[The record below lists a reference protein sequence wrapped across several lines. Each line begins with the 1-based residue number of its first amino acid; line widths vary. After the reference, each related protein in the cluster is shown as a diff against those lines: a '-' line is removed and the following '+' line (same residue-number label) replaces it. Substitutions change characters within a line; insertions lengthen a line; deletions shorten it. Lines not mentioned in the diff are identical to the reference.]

1 MNKGTTYC
9 IGLGVLIIVLFILNL
24 VMGSIRIPASDVFS
38 ILLGD
43 ETAKPSWRFIILE
56 SRLPQAITAMLC
68 GGALAVSG
76 LMLQTAFRNPLA
88 GPSIFR
94 INSGAG
100 LGVALVMLLLGG
112 SISAGSVSISGFVA
126 ILVAAFIGAMAV
138 MAVIFFFSSIV
149 RNNVMLLIIGIMIGY
164 ISNSAISLLNFF
176 ATDEGV
182 KSYMVWGMGSFGGV
196 SMKTMPVFAS
206 ITILALVGALLLIKP
221 LNALM
226 LGDRYAEN
234 LGINILR
241 TRNWLLI
248 VTGILT
254 AITTAFCGPVAFIGL
269 AVPHIARLLL
279 TTDNHRVLLPATILC
294 GAVVAL
300 VCNIICFLPGENG
313 VIPLNAVTPIMGAP
327 KAGNKVLLLFFAVC
341 LDGTDQ
347 GIVLLWCLGGYT
359 ETVVIETVEVRG
371 VTNQDTVLFY
381 EPVLQFQT
389 GGPVDVR
396 QHIVRLGV
404 HHHQSLYL

>member
-1 MNKGTTYC
+1 MNKGTLYC
-9 IGLGVLIIVLFILNL
+9 IGLGLLIVVLFALNL
-24 VMGSIRIPASDVFS
+24 VMGSIKIPVADVVQ

-43 ETAKPSWRFIILE
+43 ETVKPSWRFIILE

-88 GPSIFR
+88 GPSIFG

-100 LGVALVMLLLGG
+100 LGVALVMLLMGG
-112 SISAGSVSISGFVA
+112 GLSVGSLQVSGFAAV
-126 ILVAAFIGAMAV
+126 LVAAFIGAMAV
-138 MAVIFFFSSIV
+138 MALIFFFSTLV
-149 RNNVMLLIIGIMIGY
+149 RNNVMLLIVGIMIGY

-196 SMKTMPVFAS
+196 SMANMPIFAGVTL
-206 ITILALVGALLLIKP
+206 IGLFGALLLIKP
-221 LNALM
+221 LNALL

-234 LGINILR
+234 LGVNILR
-241 TRNWLLI
+241 VRNWLLI
-248 VTGILT
+248 VTGLLT
-254 AITTAFCGPVAFIGL
+254 AVTTAFCGPVAFIGL

-300 VCNIICFLPGENG
+300 ICNLICFLPGESG
-313 VIPLNAVTPIMGAP
+313 VIPLNAVTPLIGAP
-327 KAGNKVLLLFFAVC
+327 
-341 LDGTDQ
+341 
-347 GIVLLWCLGGYT
+347 
-359 ETVVIETVEVRG
+359 VIIYVIARK
-371 VTNQDTVLFY
+371 
-381 EPVLQFQT
+381 
-389 GGPVDVR
+389 R
-396 QHIVRLGV
+396 
-404 HHHQSLYL
+404 

>member
-1 MNKGTTYC
+1 M
-9 IGLGVLIIVLFILNL
+9 LVLAIVALFALNL
-24 VMGSIRIPASDVFS
+24 VMGSVRIPVGDVVS
-38 ILLGD
+38 ILMGD
-43 ETAKPSWRFIILE
+43 DSAKPSWRFIILE
-56 SRLPQAITAMLC
+56 SRLPQAITAILC

-88 GPSIFR
+88 GPSIFG

-112 SISAGSVSISGFVA
+112 SISA
-126 ILVAAFIGAMAV
+126 
-138 MAVIFFFSSIV
+138 
-149 RNNVMLLIIGIMIGY
+149 IIGIMIGY

-196 SMKTMPVFAS
+196 SMQTMPVFATV
-206 ITILALVGALLLIKP
+206 TIAGLIGALLLIKP

-226 LGDRYAEN
+226 LGDQYAEN

-248 VTGILT
+248 VTGVLT

-279 TTDNHRVLLPATILC
+279 STDNHRVLLPATILC
-294 GAVVAL
+294 GAVIAL
-300 VCNIICFLPGENG
+300 VCNLVCFLPGENG

-327 KAGNKVLLLFFAVC
+327 VIIYVIMKNK
-341 LDGTDQ
+341 
-347 GIVLLWCLGGYT
+347 
-359 ETVVIETVEVRG
+359 R
-371 VTNQDTVLFY
+371 
-381 EPVLQFQT
+381 
-389 GGPVDVR
+389 
-396 QHIVRLGV
+396 
-404 HHHQSLYL
+404 